1 MKLKKFKAPNTFV
14 IIFSLIVITAVL
26 TWVIPGGEY
35 QRKEFEGR
43 KVVVNNSFNYVKSNP
58 QGIDDILMAPIRG
71 FVDASLIIGLVFI
84 VGGAFGVFR
93 KTEAVDSLIFSIA
106 KAHKKSGFL
115 RVALI
120 PVIMIIFSLAGA
132 VFGMS
137 EEVIPFILIFVP
149 LSLILGYDTIVGVA
163 MPFVGAGAG
172 FAGAFF
178 NPFTIGIAQE
188 ISGLPLFSGLVYRII
203 VWFVVTAVAIVFVL
217 VYAKKIKKD
226 PAKSIT
232 YESDLKKRESLDF
245 DKIKDH
251 EGIATRHKFVL
262 ITFLAGL
269 AVLIFG
275 VLKYKWFIE
284 ELAAVFF
291 ATGIA
296 VGIVGKLSASE
307 ITKSFLDGAKDLV
320 ATALVIGLA
329 RGILII
335 SQDGKI
341 IDTIL
346 SYLSTPISSLHPVI
360 SSQAMFIVQ
369 TFINFFVPS
378 GSGQAVLT
386 MPIMAPL
393 SDLVGVTRQTA
404 VLAFQFGDGFS
415 NMIIPTSAVTMGV
428 LALAE
433 IPWEKWA
440 KWILPL
446 EILFLIVGLVLLIP
460 PFLISW
466 N

>member
-1 MKLKKFKAPNTFV
+1 MKLKKIKAPNTFI
-14 IIFSLIVITAVL
+14 IIFSLIVITAGL
-26 TWVIPGGEY
+26 TWIIPGGEY
-35 QRKEFEGR
+35 QRREFEGR
-43 KVVVNNSFNYVKSNP
+43 KAVVNGSFKYVEGNP
-58 QGIDDILMAPIRG
+58 QGIDDIFMAPIKG

-84 VGGAFGVFR
+84 VGGAFGVFK
-93 KTEAVDSLIFSIA
+93 KTEAIDSLIYWIA
-106 KAHKKSGFL
+106 KAHQKSSFL
-115 RVALI
+115 RMALI
-120 PVIMIIFSLAGA
+120 PVVMIIFSLAGA

-137 EEVIPFILIFVP
+137 EEVIPFILIFIP
-149 LSLILGYDTIVGVA
+149 LSLILGYDSIVGVA

-188 ISGLPLFSGLVYRII
+188 ISGLTLFSGLTYRII
-203 VWFVVTAVAIVFVL
+203 VWLIVTTVAITFVL
-217 VYAKKIKKD
+217 FYAKKIKKN
-226 PAKSIT
+226 PAKSPT
-232 YESDLKKRESLDF
+232 YESDIKKRESLDLS
-245 DKIKDH
+245 KVKNH
-251 EGIATRHKFVL
+251 KGIETRHKLVL
-262 ITFLAGL
+262 VTFIAGI

-296 VGIVGKLSASE
+296 VGIVGKLSVGE
-307 ITKSFLDGAKDLV
+307 ITKSFIDGAKDLI
-320 ATALVIGLA
+320 ATALIIGLA

-346 SYLSTPISSLHPVI
+346 NYLSAPISYLHPIV
-360 SSQAMFIVQ
+360 SSQAMFLVQ

-393 SDLVGVTRQTA
+393 SDLVGVSRQTA

-428 LALAE
+428 LSLSE

-446 EILFLIVGLVLLIP
+446 ELLFFIVGLLLLVP
-460 PFLISW
+460 PFFMNWI
-466 N
+466 